1 QQKQVDPEVF
11 RIFYTIWKETEAEAQ
26 EVDLP
31 ASVLE
36 RLDTLERVYK
46 LSSSVKTSHGVGK
59 IAMTERRLFLLTEG
73 RPGYV
78 EVAKFRDIEEVKIS
92 SAPFL
97 LLRIPSLKIK
107 TSRRRETF
115 EANLKSECDLW
126 HLMIKEMWAGRKMAD
141 EHKDPQYVQQA
152 LTNALLMYAVVGCLQ
167 SPKAIYAASK
177 LAYFDKMKREGP
189 MMVPKTT
196 SETLKHKI
204 NPCLNLP
211 SPQSVDILLYTPG
224 EKQQLS
230 AVGLWTVMAKTKE
243 LTKDLRLCIVAAHK
257 SGKGYKVISKCFQ
270 VPVATVQSNIK
281 KYKKFRTVENLR
293 RCGRKPKV
301 TPVLARRI
309 VREVKK
315 NPRITTKAI
324 LVNLD
329 SAGGDISRQ
338 TVQRTLHT
346 AGFHGRRPRRTPLL
360 QKRHTKARLTFANA
374 HLDKEE
380 DFWCSVLWSDETK
393 IELFGHNDV
402 CTIWRKKG
410 EAFNPKNTI
419 PTVKHGGGNLMFWGC
434 FSANGPGNLIAVN
447 GTMKKEQY
455 IKILN
460 NNIRQS
466 AEKLGLGNR
475 WTFQHVNDPKHTA
488 KVVKKWL
495 ADKNINVLQ
504 WPSQSPDLNPIEN
517 LWRELKIRVMA
528 RRPSNLKEL
537 ELITKDEWAQIP
549 VETCK
554 KLAFPALLNLY
565 LRLIAGELGAAGSG
579 GGGYPK
585 LWCALSAGKVVVFDA
600 ASWSMQQNCIQA
612 GTSRLNC
619 MLGVDQQQLWIG
631 SEDSVIYIINPH
643 SMACNK
649 QLTEHRAEVTGLAL
663 EERSDKYSPL
673 VAYSCSAE
681 GTVIMWDVAMLQVR
695 RHFRLPC
702 DRLQSLQVHGGRL
715 WCCAQD
721 CVMEVRRNGSL
732 HRKMALPDHLRG
744 SPSFYS
750 SFVVFNERE
759 QLWTGCTN
767 AGELCVWHLGDLNRP
782 FHKIQLPDCAGVI
795 CMIKVK
801 NQIWV
806 GCRGH
811 SGGKS
816 RGKIYVVDTERHVV
830 EKELV
835 AHSDSVQTLCSAE
848 DRYILSG
855 AAGQDGKIAIWK
867 VE

>member
-1 QQKQVDPEVF
+1 
-11 RIFYTIWKETEAEAQ
+11 R
-26 EVDLP
+26 
-31 ASVLE
+31 
-36 RLDTLERVYK
+36 
-46 LSSSVKTSHGVGK
+46 KT
-59 IAMTERRLFLLTEG
+59 
-73 RPGYV
+73 
-78 EVAKFRDIEEVKIS
+78 
-92 SAPFL
+92 
-97 LLRIPSLKIK
+97 
-107 TSRRRETF
+107 
-115 EANLKSECDLW
+115 
-126 HLMIKEMWAGRKMAD
+126 
-141 EHKDPQYVQQA
+141 
-152 LTNALLMYAVVGCLQ
+152 
-167 SPKAIYAASK
+167 
-177 LAYFDKMKREGP
+177 
-189 MMVPKTT
+189 
-196 SETLKHKI
+196 
-204 NPCLNLP
+204 
-211 SPQSVDILLYTPG
+211 G

-257 SGKGYKVISKCFQ
+257 SGKGYKAISKCFQ
-270 VPVATVQSNIK
+270 VPVATVQSIIK

-346 AGFHGRRPRRTPLL
+346 AGFHRHRPRRTPLL

-475 WTFQHVNDPKHTA
+475 WTFQHDNDPKHTA

-537 ELITKDEWAQIP
+537 ELITKDEWAKIP

-554 KLAFPALLNLY
+554 KLVALLC
-565 LRLIAGELGAAGSG
+565 GS
-579 GGGYPK
+579 
-585 LWCALSAGKVVVFDA
+585 
-600 ASWSMQQNCIQA
+600 
-612 GTSRLNC
+612 
-619 MLGVDQQQLWIG
+619 
-631 SEDSVIYIINPH
+631 
-643 SMACNK
+643 SMAENPLFLRVHSLLYVVYSMDK
-649 QLTEHRAEVTGLAL
+649 WTYDEMEASYATLHFRGAFQLR
-663 EERSDKYSPL
+663 
-673 VAYSCSAE
+673 YSC
-681 GTVIMWDVAMLQVR
+681 
-695 RHFRLPC
+695 
-702 DRLQSLQVHGGRL
+702 
-715 WCCAQD
+715 
-721 CVMEVRRNGSL
+721 
-732 HRKMALPDHLRG
+732 LRG
-744 SPSFYS
+744 SEAW
-750 SFVVFNERE
+750 VLQLE
-759 QLWTGCTN
+759 QVGL
-767 AGELCVWHLGDLNRP
+767 
-782 FHKIQLPDCAGVI
+782 QLPAS
-795 CMIKVK
+795 
-801 NQIWV
+801 Q
-806 GCRGH
+806 
-811 SGGKS
+811 
-816 RGKIYVVDTERHVV
+816 
-830 EKELV
+830 V
-835 AHSDSVQTLCSAE
+835 ASIRFNYT
-848 DRYILSG
+848 IMF
-855 AAGQDGKIAIWK
+855 W
-867 VE
+867 